1 MLRVQVFCPTSQ
13 TWRRWNQ
20 SSEAVV
26 LEAAA
31 EPPAALSPG
40 PVQKPEPPF
49 PSSLL
54 ERPQPGGAGTMCL
67 LKQCRR
73 PAYASGITHLWI
85 CSSQSE
91 HRLRSESIQTLV
103 AVALVAMALVTSYI
117 VRGPCMVTDSL
128 IGFFFST

>member
-31 EPPAALSPG
+31 LSPG
-40 PVQKPEPPF
+40 PVQKPEPAF

-54 ERPQPGGAGTMCL
+54 ERPQPGGSGTTCL

-73 PAYASGITHLWI
+73 PGCASGITHLWI
-85 CSSQSE
+85 CSSPSE

-103 AVALVAMALVTSYI
+103 AMVLVTSYM
-117 VRGPCMVTDSL
+117 VRGPCMVTDSP
-128 IGFFFST
+128 IGLFFF